1 MVDPKR
7 PTDAETE
14 ILAVLWERGPSTVRA
29 VHEVLGPARGVG
41 YTTVLKL
48 LQIMADKGLV
58 ERDASQRSHVYA
70 PAVARE
76 DMQQR
81 LVGDFIDRVFAGSTG
96 QLVVRALSG
105 KPTSA
110 KEIAEIR
117 RMLDELEGGRR

>member
-1 MVDPKR
+1 MSERKR

-14 ILAVLWERGPSTVRA
+14 ILAVLWDRGPSTVRE

-48 LQIMADKGLV
+48 LQIMADKGWV

-76 DMQQR
+76 EMQSR
-81 LVGDFIDRVFAGSTG
+81 LVGDFVERVFAGSTS

-105 KPTSA
+105 KPASDE
-110 KEIAEIR
+110 EIAEIR
-117 RMLDELEGGRR
+117 RMLDELEGERR